1 MTKPLSVFIV
11 AAERSG
17 DALGAGLIR
26 ALRNELGNE
35 VSFSGV
41 GGREMKLE
49 GLESPFDISEL
60 SVLGLFEVLGAYP
73 RVVRRADETAAHAL
87 ASKPDIA
94 VLIDSWG
101 FTLRVAQR
109 LKNVLPDM
117 PIVKYVGPQVWAT
130 RRGRA
135 QTLAET
141 ADHLLTIH
149 SFDAPIFEAAG
160 LPTTFVG
167 NPTLEGGQSG
177 DGEAFRQRHNI
188 PPDALCLGVLF
199 GSRMSELT
207 RLQGPFSDALKQLRR
222 ERPDLAVIVPLADSI
237 ADAARAAIADDP
249 AYQGAIIVDEDEKP
263 DAFAAIDTAMACS
276 GTVTTQL
283 AMRGVPTVAG
293 YRLGWAT
300 WAVLRGFMLKSKY
313 ISLVNIAADR
323 ELIPERIQTTCTGP
337 RLAADVGRFLD
348 DSRLRAETS
357 TRLIETT
364 DEMRGEGSAAARAAA
379 VIIELANA

>member
-1 MTKPLSVFIV
+1 M
-11 AAERSG
+11 
-17 DALGAGLIR
+17 
-26 ALRNELGNE
+26 
-35 VSFSGV
+35 
-41 GGREMKLE
+41 
-49 GLESPFDISEL
+49 
-60 SVLGLFEVLGAYP
+60 
-73 RVVRRADETAAHAL
+73 
-87 ASKPDIA
+87 
-94 VLIDSWG
+94 
-101 FTLRVAQR
+101 
-109 LKNVLPDM
+109 
-117 PIVKYVGPQVWAT
+117 
-130 RRGRA
+130 
-135 QTLAET
+135 
-141 ADHLLTIH
+141 
-149 SFDAPIFEAAG
+149 
-160 LPTTFVG
+160 G